1 MIKLLQIDCS
11 ETADIIG
18 LGAGTIKWPS
28 KLIGKTAGGIR
39 YRAAAEP
46 NGAIVRF
53 KANGADCVL
62 RLKKKNPL
70 DHGSICAQI
79 SAKIQTKVP
88 DEQHGQRTSDDL
100 AIPPASA
107 RSALVPSEIF

>member
-1 MIKLLQIDCS
+1 VIKLLQIDCS

-28 KLIGKTAGGIR
+28 KLIGQTAGGIR
-39 YRAAAEP
+39 YRAAADP

-62 RLKKKNPL
+62 RLKKKRSTRSRLYMHANFR
-70 DHGSICAQI
+70 
-79 SAKIQTKVP
+79 KN
-88 DEQHGQRTSDDL
+88 SDK
-100 AIPPASA
+100 ST
-107 RSALVPSEIF
+107 